1 MPTHP
6 IAADSLHRRLLTA
19 GAVLAVALATVATP
33 VGAAARGPEQP
44 GASTTTPLI
53 VTLDDNA
60 TASVASLAETLGAQV
75 EGLAAETTPLP
86 RSNAMSVTVAG
97 SDVAAARQR
106 LAQHPE
112 VASVERDATVQAHTT
127 PVSVAA
133 TPNDPRYPQQWALP
147 HINAPEAWSQTTGSS
162 SVRVAV
168 LDTGVDASHTDLAD
182 NIGRSY
188 NAVGSGD
195 ATTDSYGHGTKA
207 AGVAAAV
214 TNNLTAVAGVCWN
227 CEIWPVK
234 VMADDGSGLHSDVA
248 EGVRWAADAGA
259 DVIAL
264 SLGGHG
270 RTSTLERAIG
280 DAVDS
285 GAVVVASAGNYGTSE
300 PVFPAAYDDA
310 MGVAALDRDDQRTSY
325 SSYGDW
331 VSVGAPGCTQT
342 TESDG
347 GTVRFCGTSAA
358 APHVAGLVGL
368 ATAHG
373 ATPQGARSAIRDGAH
388 PTGQG
393 MGHGRIDAEATL
405 ELVDQADDGSTG
417 DGSTND
423 GSSGD
428 GSGSDGSG
436 SDGSGGDGSSGDGSG
451 SDGSGGDGSSGDGSG
466 GDGSSGDGS
475 SGDGSGGDGSNNDG
489 SSGDGDSSRDD
500 EPTVQRVVG
509 STRYATAAKLSA
521 ANVEVGTERVY
532 LATGQGYADAL
543 AAGAAAGSRDGPV
556 LLAARHVLPPATA
569 AELSRIAPQEVV
581 VVGGEQVLSEA
592 VATAAGNAAQ
602 APVTRRAGASR
613 FSTAASLAETET
625 AQVVYLATGEE
636 FADALAGVPAAVAEN
651 APMLLT
657 GRDVL
662 PQPTRDAL
670 TRLSP
675 QRVVMLGGPQALSQ
689 QVRQRVHGA
698 VPGAS
703 VQRLAGDDRFAT
715 AATIAETVF
724 GGQVV
729 NDAVVAT
736 GGTFADA
743 LAAGP
748 VAGASDSPLLLVGR
762 DAVPAATEGA
772 LRRLAPSQSLLL
784 GGLGAVSDGVAGSL
798 ADILQ

>member
-6 IAADSLHRRLLTA
+6 IACDSLHRRLLTA

-33 VGAAARGPEQP
+33 VGAAARAPEQP

-53 VTLDDNA
+53 VTLDDSA
-60 TASVASLAETLGAQV
+60 TASVASLVETLGARV
-75 EGLAAETTPLP
+75 EGLAAKATPLP
-86 RSNAMSVTVAG
+86 RSNAMSVTVP
-97 SDVAAARQR
+97 SSNVAAARQR

-127 PVSVAA
+127 PVSVTA

-168 LDTGVDASHTDLAD
+168 LDTGVDASHTDLAN

-270 RTSTLERAIG
+270 RTSTLERAIS

-331 VSVGAPGCTQT
+331 VSIGAPGCTLT

-347 GTVRFCGTSAA
+347 GTVKFCGTSAA

-373 ATPQGARSAIRDGAH
+373 ATPQGARSAIREGAH

-405 ELVDQADDGSTG
+405 ELVDQADEGSTG

-423 GSSGD
+423 GSSA
-428 GSGSDGSG
+428 
-436 SDGSGGDGSSGDGSG
+436 
-451 SDGSGGDGSSGDGSG
+451 
-466 GDGSSGDGS
+466 
-475 SGDGSGGDGSNNDG
+475 
-489 SSGDGDSSRDD
+489 
-500 EPTVQRVVG
+500 TAQAA
-509 STRYATAAKLSA
+509 TAQAATAAPAMA
-521 ANVEVGTERVY
+521 A
-532 LATGQGYADAL
+532 
-543 AAGAAAGSRDGPV
+543 
-556 LLAARHVLPPATA
+556 PATA
-569 AELSRIAPQEVV
+569 TRAATTSPRCSVSSGRPATPRRRSSPRRTSRSAPNASISPR
-581 VVGGEQVLSEA
+581 GRATPTRWPPARPLA
-592 VATAAGNAAQ
+592 AATARCCWPRATCCRRPPPPSWRASRPRRWSSSAASRCS
-602 APVTRRAGASR
+602 ARPSPRPPVTRR
-613 FSTAASLAETET
+613 
-625 AQVVYLATGEE
+625 
-636 FADALAGVPAAVAEN
+636 
-651 APMLLT
+651 
-657 GRDVL
+657 
-662 PQPTRDAL
+662 
-670 TRLSP
+670 
-675 QRVVMLGGPQALSQ
+675 
-689 QVRQRVHGA
+689 
-698 VPGAS
+698 
-703 VQRLAGDDRFAT
+703 
-715 AATIAETVF
+715 
-724 GGQVV
+724 
-729 NDAVVAT
+729 
-736 GGTFADA
+736 
-743 LAAGP
+743 
-748 VAGASDSPLLLVGR
+748 
-762 DAVPAATEGA
+762 
-772 LRRLAPSQSLLL
+772 RRR
-784 GGLGAVSDGVAGSL
+784 
-798 ADILQ
+798 